1 MLEGEPPYLTENP
14 LRALYLIAT
23 NGTPKIKDM
32 DRLSPI
38 IKEYL
43 ARCLTVD
50 PEARPTAAQLLT
62 VSFYGP
68 RQAFADYPVRVL
80 QAYFAAEFNDQHDQ
94 IRHGK
99 QEIIQSRQNKI
110 CLFCTYI
117 MSSPFYPNPLFSP
130 RSTCSSLHCLYKP
143 ISFL

>member
-1 MLEGEPPYLTENP
+1 MAKRTTMVGTPYWMAPEVVSRKEYGPKVDIWSLGIMAIGKSTHFNHLSLTDWAEMLEGEPPYLTENP

-62 VSFYGP
+62 VSSFS
-68 RQAFADYPVRVL
+68 L
-80 QAYFAAEFNDQHDQ
+80 AE
-94 IRHGK
+94 GY
-99 QEIIQSRQNKI
+99 S
-110 CLFCTYI
+110 
-117 MSSPFYPNPLFSP
+117 
-130 RSTCSSLHCLYKP
+130 
-143 ISFL
+143 

>member
-50 PEARPTAAQLLT
+50 PEQRPTAAQLLT
-62 VSFYGP
+62 VCQSTSN
-68 RQAFADYPVRVL
+68 QDTTNI
-80 QAYFAAEFNDQHDQ
+80 QCEFFKH
-94 IRHGK
+94 
-99 QEIIQSRQNKI
+99 
-110 CLFCTYI
+110 T
-117 MSSPFYPNPLFSP
+117 SPLNSMTNMIK
-130 RSTCSSLHCLYKP
+130 SVTQKKS
-143 ISFL
+143 

>member
-32 DRLSPI
+32 DRLSPV

-50 PEARPTAAQLLT
+50 PEQRPTAAQLLT
-62 VSFYGP
+62 VCQSFP
-68 RQAFADYPVRVL
+68 RQ
-80 QAYFAAEFNDQHDQ
+80 YFTDIQCEFFKH
-94 IRHGK
+94 
-99 QEIIQSRQNKI
+99 
-110 CLFCTYI
+110 T
-117 MSSPFYPNPLFSP
+117 SPLNSMTNMIK
-130 RSTCSSLHCLYKP
+130 SVTQKKS
-143 ISFL
+143 

>member
-50 PEARPTAAQLLT
+50 PEQRPTAAQLLT
-62 VSFYGP
+62 VCLSTP
-68 RQAFADYPVRVL
+68 HQNL
-80 QAYFAAEFNDQHDQ
+80 TNIQCEFFKH
-94 IRHGK
+94 
-99 QEIIQSRQNKI
+99 
-110 CLFCTYI
+110 T
-117 MSSPFYPNPLFSP
+117 SPLNSMTNMIK
-130 RSTCSSLHCLYKP
+130 SVTQKKS
-143 ISFL
+143 

>member
-50 PEARPTAAQLLT
+50 PEQRPTAAQLLT
-62 VSFYGP
+62 VCSLIHNEGSTNI
-68 RQAFADYPVRVL
+68 QC
-80 QAYFAAEFNDQHDQ
+80 EFFKH
-94 IRHGK
+94 
-99 QEIIQSRQNKI
+99 
-110 CLFCTYI
+110 T
-117 MSSPFYPNPLFSP
+117 SPLNSMTNMIK
-130 RSTCSSLHCLYKP
+130 SVTQKKS
-143 ISFL
+143 

>member
-50 PEARPTAAQLLT
+50 PEQRPTAAQLLT
-62 VSFYGP
+62 VCRLICDEGLTDI
-68 RQAFADYPVRVL
+68 QC
-80 QAYFAAEFNDQHDQ
+80 EFFKH
-94 IRHGK
+94 
-99 QEIIQSRQNKI
+99 
-110 CLFCTYI
+110 T
-117 MSSPFYPNPLFSP
+117 SPLNSMTNMIK
-130 RSTCSSLHCLYKP
+130 SVTQKKS
-143 ISFL
+143 

>member
-62 VSFYGP
+62 VSSFS
-68 RQAFADYPVRVL
+68 L
-80 QAYFAAEFNDQHDQ
+80 AE
-94 IRHGK
+94 GY
-99 QEIIQSRQNKI
+99 S
-110 CLFCTYI
+110 
-117 MSSPFYPNPLFSP
+117 
-130 RSTCSSLHCLYKP
+130 
-143 ISFL
+143 

>member
-62 VSFYGP
+62 V
-68 RQAFADYPVRVL
+68 R
-80 QAYFAAEFNDQHDQ
+80 
-94 IRHGK
+94 
-99 QEIIQSRQNKI
+99 
-110 CLFCTYI
+110 
-117 MSSPFYPNPLFSP
+117 
-130 RSTCSSLHCLYKP
+130 
-143 ISFL
+143 SFLSLSLWLSLTYSASSSSIHRH

>member
-50 PEARPTAAQLLT
+50 PEQRPTAAQLLT
-62 VSFYGP
+62 VCY
-68 RQAFADYPVRVL
+68 
-80 QAYFAAEFNDQHDQ
+80 
-94 IRHGK
+94 
-99 QEIIQSRQNKI
+99 
-110 CLFCTYI
+110 
-117 MSSPFYPNPLFSP
+117 
-130 RSTCSSLHCLYKP
+130 SLSIPPESH
-143 ISFL
+143 

>member
-50 PEARPTAAQLLT
+50 PEQRPTAAQLLT
-62 VSFYGP
+62 VRSLIYNEGSTNI
-68 RQAFADYPVRVL
+68 QC
-80 QAYFAAEFNDQHDQ
+80 EFFKH
-94 IRHGK
+94 
-99 QEIIQSRQNKI
+99 
-110 CLFCTYI
+110 T
-117 MSSPFYPNPLFSP
+117 SPLNSMTNMIK
-130 RSTCSSLHCLYKP
+130 SVTQKKS
-143 ISFL
+143 